1 MKNLDGK
8 NEYQAYVFASQEYCK
23 EIISSGF
30 SLTHYFRTFY
40 RLMSIAVS
48 APVNSKIDRMKYVK
62 IIRSQLSEEELLILY
77 YNSHSRYA
85 GQSQNLLYEY
95 NILKHLSPLHKYE
108 IANRFSSKSKLF
120 LMQAE
125 RFYDFISPKLKNFIN
140 LVCDSVDE
148 QCEEYMYE
156 PMHMAIRLEYNDE
169 VCISVVNIG
178 RCQNFHDF
186 GIILYYLLFDLI
198 FNAQMIGNNGK
209 IEKNEEKYCHTEYEQ
224 IQYVIDSS
232 KIRKIVI
239 DKDDE

>member
-1 MKNLDGK
+1 M
-8 NEYQAYVFASQEYCK
+8 
-23 EIISSGF
+23 
-30 SLTHYFRTFY
+30 
-40 RLMSIAVS
+40 
-48 APVNSKIDRMKYVK
+48 
-62 IIRSQLSEEELLILY
+62 
-77 YNSHSRYA
+77 
-85 GQSQNLLYEY
+85 
-95 NILKHLSPLHKYE
+95 KHLSPLHKYE

-186 GIILYYLLFDLI
+186 GIILYHLLFDLI

-209 IEKNEEKYCHTEYEQ
+209 IEKNEGKYCHTEYEQ

-232 KIRKIVI
+232 RIRKIVI
-239 DKDDE
+239 DKDDEQ